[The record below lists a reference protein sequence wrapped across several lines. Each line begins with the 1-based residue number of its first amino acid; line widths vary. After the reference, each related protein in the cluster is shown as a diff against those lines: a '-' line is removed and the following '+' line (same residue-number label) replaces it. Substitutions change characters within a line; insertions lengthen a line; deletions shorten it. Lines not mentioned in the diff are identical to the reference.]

1 MKKLLNIRLDLFDGA
16 AGAASGSGTGTG
28 SAQAGAA
35 AEGGQ
40 NLPANTQQDTGDLSK
55 VIYGKQPQTEAGNSS
70 SDAGD
75 IKTTSNT
82 LDEKRKAFQALV
94 SGEYKDQFTE
104 MTQGIINKRFKE
116 TKTLQE
122 QLDAQQGLIDVLSA
136 RYGVSDIQGITKAV
150 NDDSAFWAEAA
161 EANGMTVEQ
170 FKQFNELKRQ
180 NEQLLRAQNQ
190 QVTEAK
196 VQAQIAQWTAEEQE
210 MQAKYPN
217 FSLSQ
222 ELENP
227 EFKRLLQAKVPME
240 HAYRVMHMDEI
251 EGSIAAVTA
260 AKTEQAVVNNIRA
273 RGSRP
278 VENGT
283 SAQSAFQVKAD
294 PGKWSKKDR
303 KEVARRVSRG
313 ERIEL

>member
-28 SAQAGAA
+28 SAQAGAT

-55 VIYGKQPQTEAGNSS
+55 VIYGKQPQAEAGNSS

-136 RYGVSDIQGITKAV
+136 RYGVSDINDITKAV

-170 FKQFNELKRQ
+170 FRQFNELKRQ

-303 KEVARRVSRG
+303 KEVARRVGRG